1 MKIRDT
7 WTVNEV
13 TEDLNIVMSHKIDQ
27 IHLFA
32 DFDTGTRKETERGR
46 ERGTPQKERSRA
58 QKEG

>member
-1 MKIRDT
+1 
-7 WTVNEV
+7 
-13 TEDLNIVMSHKIDQ
+13 MSHKIDQ